1 MNATRN
7 DLPEET
13 RQAMVT
19 LLNYRLADAL
29 DLYLQT
35 KQAHWNVKGPS
46 FIALHE
52 LFDSV
57 AEHVEAQ
64 SDTLAERA
72 VALGGVAEGTL
83 QAVSERSTLAAYDR
97 ALVSGMG
104 HVRALSDALAAYGKA
119 IRAAI
124 AAADEVGDADTADLF
139 TEVSREVDKDLW
151 FVEAHLGE
159 A

>member
-19 LLNYRLADAL
+19 LLNHRLADAL